1 MVEDNLLDELI
12 KSVREGAR
20 YKAIS
25 AELVRR
31 VGAQELAKGRSFKEA
46 VKATRNKLHQVG
58 GAYQETPIPYERLLG
73 ELQTLPHEPRDPAL
87 QAFCRRVM
95 QFHTSTNERL
105 PVLERFFNET
115 LAEIGPVQSIL
126 DLACGLNPLA
136 RPWIPL
142 VEGGQYFACDIYADM
157 VAFANAFLAH
167 TRQDGRAEVY
177 DLVQEVPA
185 RPVQVALALKTI
197 PCLEQVDKEIGLRLL
212 EGVQAGHILVSFPAH
227 SMGGRSKGMVKNYE
241 SHFREMVSVHSWL
254 VKRFEYPGEL
264 AFLVSK

>member
-12 KSVREGAR
+12 KSVRAGAR

-105 PVLERFFNET
+105 PVLERFFIET

-142 VEGGQYFACDIYADM
+142 AKGGQYFACDIYADM
-157 VAFANAFLAH
+157 VAFANAFLVH

-212 EGVQAGHILVSFPAH
+212 EGVQAGYILVSFPAH
-227 SMGGRSKGMVKNYE
+227 SLGGRSKGMVKNYE
-241 SHFREMVSVHSWL
+241 SHFREMIGGKPWGVQ
-254 VKRFEYPGEL
+254 RFEFPGEL

>member
-73 ELQTLPHEPRDPAL
+73 ELQTMPHEPRDPAL

-142 VEGGQYFACDIYADM
+142 V
-157 VAFANAFLAH
+157 
-167 TRQDGRAEVY
+167 
-177 DLVQEVPA
+177 
-185 RPVQVALALKTI
+185 
-197 PCLEQVDKEIGLRLL
+197 
-212 EGVQAGHILVSFPAH
+212 
-227 SMGGRSKGMVKNYE
+227 
-241 SHFREMVSVHSWL
+241 
-254 VKRFEYPGEL
+254 
-264 AFLVSK
+264 

>member
-1 MVEDNLLDELI
+1 
-12 KSVREGAR
+12 
-20 YKAIS
+20 
-25 AELVRR
+25 
-31 VGAQELAKGRSFKEA
+31 
-46 VKATRNKLHQVG
+46 
-58 GAYQETPIPYERLLG
+58 
-73 ELQTLPHEPRDPAL
+73 
-87 QAFCRRVM
+87 
-95 QFHTSTNERL
+95 
-105 PVLERFFNET
+105 
-115 LAEIGPVQSIL
+115 
-126 DLACGLNPLA
+126 
-136 RPWIPL
+136 
-142 VEGGQYFACDIYADM
+142 M
-157 VAFANAFLAH
+157 VAFANAFLVH

-227 SMGGRSKGMVKNYE
+227 SLGGRSKGMVKNYE

>member
-95 QFHTSTNERL
+95 KFHTSTNERL

-227 SMGGRSKGMVKNYE
+227 SLGGRSKGMVKNYE

>member
-157 VAFANAFLAH
+157 VAFANAFLVH

-227 SMGGRSKGMVKNYE
+227 SLGGRSKGMVKNYE